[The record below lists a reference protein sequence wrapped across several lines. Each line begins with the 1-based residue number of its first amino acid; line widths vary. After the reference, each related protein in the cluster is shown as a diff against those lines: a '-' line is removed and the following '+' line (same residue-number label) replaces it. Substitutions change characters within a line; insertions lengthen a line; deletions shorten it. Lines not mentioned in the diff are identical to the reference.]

1 MYFDSKP
8 MTKNRHAV
16 ELAKL
21 GAAKGGRAYALN
33 HSPEERSEAARRA
46 VLARWDRRPATDLW
60 EQ

>member
-1 MYFDSKP
+1 

-33 HSPEERSEAARRA
+33 HTPEERSEAARRA
-46 VLARWDRRPATDLW
+46 VTVRWLKYREQLANKV
-60 EQ
+60 